1 MATATKTQTSKDLHA
16 RYAAIF
22 GKDGVLDRYNV
33 ERREEI
39 ELLGLAVIAGVD
51 VLFLGDPGVGKTW
64 MIELLVDHCLS
75 EQSLFTH
82 LLAKDQSADEI
93 LGPRSLSALKEDR
106 IARMTAG
113 YLPDAHF
120 AYLDEIFKASPPMLN
135 PLLDVLAN
143 RVLKMGGVT
152 KDCSQLVSILMSSN
166 ELPEREDL
174 MAFRDRIGI
183 TKIVEPVRTT
193 EGRRAVTDLQLD
205 FQARGISTDGLEPLS
220 LSEIEAIRAEARDM
234 VVPDQIREMMVQAQ
248 QKWLE
253 AGHPPSLRR
262 VGQMWKVTKAHA
274 WAAGR
279 TEVSA
284 DDLLPCQHMAFN
296 HLDHQASARAVILE
310 FASAFTRKAER
321 LRQSLEPVL
330 TQMTELRTQIDAAES
345 KEDKEALMD
354 SGFKFLRQ
362 LRKLRTEAAAQITQG
377 RTQGQDVT
385 SLEGVEKEV
394 NEAYGWAERAL
405 TGTDEMEEATP

>member
-1 MATATKTQTSKDLHA
+1 MATATAPATAVTPALHE
-16 RYAAIF
+16 RYTAIF
-22 GKDGVLDRYNV
+22 GKDGILDQHNI

-51 VLFLGDPGVGKTW
+51 ALFLGDPGVGKTW

-106 IARMTAG
+106 IARMTSG
-113 YLPDAHF
+113 YLPDANF

-152 KDCSQLVSILMSSN
+152 KDCGQLISILMSSN
-166 ELPEREDL
+166 ELPDREDL
-174 MAFRDRIGI
+174 QAFRDRIGI
-183 TKIVEPVRTT
+183 TKMVEPVRTS
-193 EGRRAVTDLQLD
+193 EGRRAVTDLQLE
-205 FQARGISTDGLEPLS
+205 FQSKGIDTTGLEPLS
-220 LSEIEAIRAEARDM
+220 LSDIEAIRAEAK
-234 VVPDQIREMMVQAQ
+234 VVTVPDPIREMMGQAQ

-262 VGQMWKVTKAHA
+262 VGQMWKVIKAHA

-279 TEVSA
+279 GEVNA

-296 HLDHQASARAVILE
+296 QLDHQQSARAVILE

-321 LRQSLEPVL
+321 LKQSLEPVL
-330 TQMTELRTQIDAAES
+330 AQMSELREQIDAADT

-362 LRKLRTEAAAQITQG
+362 LRKLRTEASAQIKEG
-377 RTQGQDVT
+377 KTQGQDVS
-385 SLEGVEKEV
+385 SLEEVQKEV
-394 NEAYGWAERAL
+394 NDSYTWAEKAL
-405 TGTDEMEEATP
+405 TGTEDDEA